1 MANIRY
7 FNLKAFNNVRVKNL
21 EIRTNVRKVF
31 DPGNGFTNFGA
42 VNEASS
48 NFPHH
53 YHGAGVQGTP
63 LTTSLDMGGIA
74 TSHVDSLDWGS
85 IA

>member
-21 EIRTNVRKVF
+21 EIKTNVRKVF
-31 DPGNGFTNFGA
+31 DLGNGFTNYGDLNA
-42 VNEASS
+42 ATSL
-48 NFPHH
+48 PHR
-53 YHGAGVQGTP
+53 YKGAGVQGTP
-63 LTTSLDMGGIA
+63 LSTGFDMGSIA
-74 TSHVDSLDWGS
+74 KSSVDTIDWGS